1 MFTGIIEAVGRVA
14 ALELRGGDARL
25 VVRCPGLDLSAAR
38 AGDSLAVNGVCLT
51 AVVLTAGEFTAD
63 VSRETLTRTTL
74 GGLVPGSAVNLERA
88 LTLATRV
95 GGHLV
100 AGHVDGL
107 GRIVSRTGDGRS
119 VRMTVELPAGL
130 ARYVASKGSVCV
142 DGVSLTVNEVEAVRF
157 GFNVVPH
164 TLEATTLGARR
175 PGDRVNVE
183 VDLLARYVE
192 RLLSA
197 GGELTRERLEEY
209 GFAQRH

>member
-1 MFTGIIEAVGRVA
+1 MFTGIIEAVGRVT
-14 ALELRGGDARL
+14 ALDLKGGDARL
-25 VVRCPGLDLSAAR
+25 AVRCPGLDLSGAH

-51 AVVLTAGEFTAD
+51 AVALAADEFSAD
-63 VSRETLTRTTL
+63 VSRETLARTTL
-74 GGLVPGSAVNLERA
+74 GGLVPGSVVNLERA
-88 LTLATRV
+88 LTLGTPL

-107 GRIVSRTGDGRS
+107 GRIVSRAGDGRS

-130 ARYVASKGSVCV
+130 ARYVASKGSVCM
-142 DGVSLTVNEVEAVRF
+142 DGVSLTVNEVEEARF
-157 GFNVVPH
+157 GVNVVPH

-197 GGELTRERLEEY
+197 GGELTLQRLEEY
-209 GFAQRH
+209 GFAQRY